1 MKARSLKLCFSF
13 FKLYI
18 VIPVWW
24 PWPNFDVAGTWA
36 FHQLS
41 CLFGG
46 LDLILTWQRQRRHK
60 TARCNF
66 LGSSHLIR
74 FKLCVF
80 FFTQRLTQVHHY
92 TQTLFVTSAFDTT
105 LAFYPSVRYW
115 AFLSLPRNWTL
126 VFLLSVLQSSIK
138 LWILTTLSSGFWC
151 PWPQQHWEMILF
163 CVYVEWTV

>member
-1 MKARSLKLCFSF
+1 MFFQPFQGFLRLFFFFLQNAVSFHHFSEAVKARSLKLCFSF

-74 FKLCVF
+74 FKLCVVF
-80 FFTQRLTQVHHY
+80 
-92 TQTLFVTSAFDTT
+92 
-105 LAFYPSVRYW
+105 
-115 AFLSLPRNWTL
+115 
-126 VFLLSVLQSSIK
+126 FLLRGWHRYTITHRHFLWLQHLIQ
-138 LWILTTLSSGFWC
+138 LWHFIPVWDTEHFSACPEIEHWC
-151 PWPQQHWEMILF
+151 FCCLF
-163 CVYVEWTV
+163 CKVLSNCEF